1 MSLIQLKTPE
11 DVQELLAG
19 SDREPVFLLKHT
31 SQCPISAE
39 VHSAFSEFDR
49 KGGANRP
56 WTCALVR
63 VIEERP
69 LSNQITEQL
78 GVGHESPQLLLIS
91 GSKVLWHDSHWR
103 LTLEKMNEVA
113 GRFLHSEQT

>member
-1 MSLIQLKTPE
+1 MPLTHLKTPE

-19 SDREPVFLLKHT
+19 SGREPVFLLKHS
-31 SQCPISAE
+31 SQCPISAD
-39 VHSAFSEFDR
+39 VYSAFSEFEQQ
-49 KGGANRP
+49 GGANRP

-69 LSNQITEQL
+69 LSDRIAEQL
-78 GVGHESPQLLLIS
+78 GVRHESPQLLLIS
-91 GSKVLWHDSHWR
+91 GSKVLWHDSHLR

-113 GRFLHSEQT
+113 GRFLQS

>member
-1 MSLIQLKTPE
+1 MSYTQLKTLE

-19 SDREPVFLLKHT
+19 SDREPVFLLKHS

-39 VHSAFSEFDR
+39 VFSAFSEFER
-49 KGGANRP
+49 QGGANRP

-69 LSNQITEQL
+69 LSDQIAEQL
-78 GVGHESPQLLLIS
+78 GVQHESTQLLLIS

-103 LTLEKMNEVA
+103 LTLETMNEVA
-113 GRFLHSEQT
+113 GRFLQS

>member
-1 MSLIQLKTPE
+1 MSFIQLKTPE

-19 SDREPVFLLKHT
+19 SDREPVFLLKHS

-39 VHSAFSEFDR
+39 VYSAFSEFDR
-49 KGGANRP
+49 QGGTDRP
-56 WTCALVR
+56 WNCALVR

-69 LSNQITEQL
+69 LSNQIAEQL
-78 GVGHESPQLLLIS
+78 GVEHESPQILLIS

-113 GRFLHSEQT
+113 GRFLQS

>member
-1 MSLIQLKTPE
+1 MAFTQLKTPE
-11 DVQELLAG
+11 DVRELLAD
-19 SDREPVFLLKHT
+19 SDREPVFLLKHS

-39 VHSAFSEFDR
+39 VYSAFSEFER
-49 KGGANRP
+49 QGGADRP
-56 WTCALVR
+56 WSCALVR

-69 LSNQITEQL
+69 LSNQIAEQL
-78 GVGHESPQLLLIS
+78 GVQHESPQLLLIS

-113 GRFLHSEQT
+113 VGFLQS